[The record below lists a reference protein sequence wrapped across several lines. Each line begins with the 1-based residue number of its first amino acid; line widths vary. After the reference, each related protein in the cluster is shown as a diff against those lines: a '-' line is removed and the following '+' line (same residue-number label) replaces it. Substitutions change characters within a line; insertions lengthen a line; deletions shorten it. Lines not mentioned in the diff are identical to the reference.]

1 MSRQGVGKR
10 ERMPPCA
17 HGSPG
22 DRSEGGSG
30 TALLAF
36 VAFSL
41 VVATWVGLSIALAV
55 VGSRQARAAADLGA
69 LAGASAQALGEDAC
83 AAAEAVVARNNARVT
98 ACSTHGDRVQ
108 FVVVLEVAVRPMGGS
123 FPGPSE
129 FKASAEAGSLGA
141 PP

>member
-1 MSRQGVGKR
+1 MSRHGVAR
-10 ERMPPCA
+10 HQRVPQRA
-17 HGSPG
+17 QGSPG
-22 DRSEGGSG
+22 DRRERGSG

-36 VAFSL
+36 VAFAL
-41 VVATWVGLSIALAV
+41 VVATWVGLSIALAI

-83 AAAEAVVARNNARVT
+83 AAAEAVVARDHARVT